1 MNLQFTLQ
9 FDNLGRTATTDDN
22 GHIRNMI
29 EQVLFTSPGERVN
42 RPDFGCGLLQLV
54 FEPNSNE
61 LAVTTQYLV
70 QGALNRWLG
79 DVIEVGEVDVR
90 HYDSALIVSIAYT
103 ILRTQ
108 QRQIAQFTQ
117 NNL

>member
-9 FDNLGRTATTDDN
+9 FDNLGRTTTADDN

-54 FEPNSNE
+54 FQPNSNE
-61 LAVTTQYLV
+61 LAITTQYLV

-79 DVIEVGEVDVR
+79 DVIEVEEVDVQ
-90 HYDSALIVSIAYT
+90 HYDSTLVVAIAYT

-108 QRQIAQFTQ
+108 QRQVAQFTQ